1 MILDDDNVN
10 YYRDDD
16 EYFYEKRMK
25 VPKMKIVANDGGKLS
40 PEEEKLS
47 KKLGHET
54 STVNYERVDESLIT
68 PEEATKIEIAR
79 RKQEEKDLVKEYANP
94 VFAQAVR
101 QVEQKLG
108 RKINYD
114 EFDKMCQTYAGELA
128 MADARTR
135 KKDPNPVDYKTYY
148 DQLIQNKKVV
158 PAYKVYANK
167 LEADK
172 VNEISNLLDSAKA
185 AAENSTLKLKVG
197 SSVNMRHKGR
207 VTFEDTENRRRI
219 TIDNKRDVDLL
230 HMRHRKEFLDKK
242 YSQEIK
248 EEIGELTHGA
258 HDNEGFE

>member
-79 RKQEEKDLVKEYANP
+79 RKQEEKELVKEYANP

-101 QVEQKLG
+101 QVE
-108 RKINYD
+108 R
-114 EFDKMCQTYAGELA
+114 
-128 MADARTR
+128 
-135 KKDPNPVDYKTYY
+135 
-148 DQLIQNKKVV
+148 
-158 PAYKVYANK
+158 
-167 LEADK
+167 
-172 VNEISNLLDSAKA
+172 S
-185 AAENSTLKLKVG
+185 
-197 SSVNMRHKGR
+197 
-207 VTFEDTENRRRI
+207 
-219 TIDNKRDVDLL
+219 
-230 HMRHRKEFLDKK
+230 
-242 YSQEIK
+242 
-248 EEIGELTHGA
+248 EERL
-258 HDNEGFE
+258 